1 MLHLGLGRNLTG
13 VSGQTSGVVFIAH
26 RDVHPELRGEVAS
39 RLWRL
44 GFVATLVEKHD
55 ASWVLSAAGH
65 AAGQSPRQLV
75 LANLKPGRP
84 AVEALAVAA
93 LGLFG
98 LPKAISDRAA
108 YENVLHER
116 SGVRYVGSNYL
127 GGHTEATDEILT
139 DETVKQPSDELVR
152 LCIRAAS
159 ESMRLGVAALPD
171 SVLVHEQSVL
181 WLRAKGFDVD
191 EFSYRPL
198 T

>member
-1 MLHLGLGRNLTG
+1 MAGE
-13 VSGQTSGVVFIAH
+13 TSGVVFISH
-26 RDVHPELRGEVAS
+26 RDTFPELRGSAGS

-44 GFVATLVEKHD
+44 GFVATLVEKSD

-84 AVEALAVAA
+84 VVEALAVAA

-98 LPKAISDRAA
+98 LPKEISDRAA
-108 YENVLHER
+108 YENVLRER
-116 SGVRYVGSNYL
+116 DGVRYVGSNYL

-139 DETVKQPSDELVR
+139 DETVMQPSDELVR

-159 ESMRLGVAALPD
+159 EIMRLGVAALPD
-171 SVLVHEQSVL
+171 SVLVQEQSVP
-181 WLRAKGFDVD
+181 WLRADGFDVD
-191 EFSYRPL
+191 EFAYRPL